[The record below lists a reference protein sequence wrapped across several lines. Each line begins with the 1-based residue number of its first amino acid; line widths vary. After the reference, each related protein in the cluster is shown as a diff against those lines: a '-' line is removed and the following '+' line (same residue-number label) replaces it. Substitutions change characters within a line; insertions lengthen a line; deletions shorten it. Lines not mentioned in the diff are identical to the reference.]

1 AGREMDGGGGGG
13 PAPFLLKTYDMVDDA
28 STDDIVSWSSTNA
41 SFVVWNAP
49 DFAARLL
56 PTYFKHNNF
65 SSFIRQLNTYVRTQS
80 PSSFPCFV
88 RFVDPVRG
96 SLMSN
101 PNLGVIFELLVS
113 KIDSERWEFAN
124 EDFVKGQK
132 RLLGNIHRRKPIHS
146 HSHPPGGGLA
156 DSERAALEEEIDQL
170 NKEKTG
176 LKDCLLKFKQQQSG
190 TKIQIED
197 LNRRLADME
206 QRQLKMV
213 AFVQRAMQNPQ
224 LMETLVKM
232 AAASSVDFSYI
243 HKKRRL
249 PLDVDYCQETSEN
262 SFCDDHS
269 STTKPENGR
278 MLDLDFCDKL
288 KLELRS
294 AIPDDNLAMVRTQ
307 SSYEDNGS
315 SQPKQTD
322 CSQEPMECP
331 PLVHETLQL
340 CDTEAPACPTKND
353 LFIGEIDEGDGLFP
367 CHLSLTLASSMMQI
381 DSSNC
386 PGKNQDLVDRSPVSI
401 KDLRPANATDLK
413 ASNTERDDDLTL
425 PVGNDRSTIGNS
437 ADAKAVS
444 SWEAPPTRNEAPA
457 IPAGGVND
465 VFWQQ
470 FLTERPGSSDT
481 EEASSCRRPNPCDEQ
496 GEERMEGSHNRGT
509 SKKDMEQLKL

>member
-1 AGREMDGGGGGG
+1 MDGGGGGG
-13 PAPFLLKTYDMVDDA
+13 PARFLLKTYDMVDDA

-41 SFVVWNAP
+41 SFVVWNPP

-65 SSFIRQLNTYVRTQS
+65 SSFIRQLNTYGFR
-80 PSSFPCFV
+80 
-88 RFVDPVRG
+88 
-96 SLMSN
+96 
-101 PNLGVIFELLVS
+101 

-132 RLLGNIHRRKPIHS
+132 RLLANIRRRKPIHS

-156 DSERAALEEEIDQL
+156 DSERAVLEEEIDRL
-170 NKEKTG
+170 NKEKAG
-176 LKDCLLKFKQQQSG
+176 LKDSLLKFEQQQSG
-190 TKIQIED
+190 TEIQIED
-197 LNRRLADME
+197 LKRRLADME

-213 AFVQRAMQNPQ
+213 AFVQRALQNPQ
-224 LMETLVKM
+224 LMENLVKM

-288 KLELRS
+288 KLELCS
-294 AIPDDNLAMVRTQ
+294 AIPDDNLVMVGTQ
-307 SSYEDNGS
+307 SSNEDNGR
-315 SQPKQTD
+315 SQPKQTG
-322 CSQEPMECP
+322 CGQEPMECP

-340 CDTEAPACPTKND
+340 CDTEAPACPTKID
-353 LFIGEIDEGDGLFP
+353 LFIGEIDDGLFP
-367 CHLSLTLASSMMQI
+367 CHLSLTLASSTMQI
-381 DSSNC
+381 DSSKC

-401 KDLRPANATDLK
+401 KDLRPAHATDLK
-413 ASNTERDDDLTL
+413 ASNTEKDDDLTL
-425 PVGNDRSTIGNS
+425 PVGNDRSTIGDS

-444 SWEAPPTRNEAPA
+444 SWEASPTCNEAPA
-457 IPAGGVND
+457 IPTGGVND

-481 EEASSCRRPNPCDEQ
+481 KEASSCLRPNPCNEQ
-496 GEERMEGSHNRGT
+496 GEETMEGSRNGGI